1 VGAHADPNTKWLQAI
16 ALAHGLPD
24 TYSTA
29 GLDATLD
36 GIV

>member
-1 VGAHADPNTKWLQAI
+1 MRIRIQNALQAI